1 MFHSLQKKRQCSQ
14 CRWTCFFPAGVWWD
28 SNPKIGSTDMGWLS
42 QLICISY
49 SKKTASHRCTPPHKG
64 FGMKSETQKW
74 MIWGY
79 PDRCWRMVFSISVR
93 TDMDCGFSKSLKSAG
108 LYLVQFPRF
117 AVIIRQVEVW
127 CIRYLT
133 SGQNLYVFL
142 HIVLPPHGDF
152 RQNQELRLQ
161 LDLLKRWETQWLKF
175 VKVVG
180 PTLQNSADSFMMIS
194 KGIQSSG

>member
-1 MFHSLQKKRQCSQ
+1 MLVYQR
-14 CRWTCFFPAGVWWD
+14 V
-28 SNPKIGSTDMGWLS
+28 
-42 QLICISY
+42 SY

-74 MIWGY
+74 MIGATQT
-79 PDRCWRMVFSISVR
+79 DAGGCFFSISVR
-93 TDMDCGFSKSLKSAG
+93 TDMDCGFSNTLKSEMVPG
-108 LYLVQFPRF
+108 T
-117 AVIIRQVEVW
+117 ISEI
-127 CIRYLT
+127 CHHNKT
-133 SGQNLYVFL
+133 SGSLISYKWTKPL
-142 HIVLPPHGDF
+142 HVPYSSSAPTWGFPHF
-152 RQNQELRLQ
+152 RQNQELKLQ